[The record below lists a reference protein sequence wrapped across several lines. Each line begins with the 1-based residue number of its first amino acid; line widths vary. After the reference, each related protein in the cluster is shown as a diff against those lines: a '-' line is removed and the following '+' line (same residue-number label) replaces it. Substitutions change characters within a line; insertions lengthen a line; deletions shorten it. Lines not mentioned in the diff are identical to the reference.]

1 MNNSEPGL
9 SEQILRIAK
18 RLFINKGYYGLAMRE
33 ISDELG
39 VSKAALYY
47 HFKDKEQLFLAIL
60 QAHLEEIEA
69 GINQIVAETGSSA
82 EQIRKFVAYVL
93 SQPAEQRAT
102 IRLASQEIVHLSP
115 TSRKTFGKNYQD
127 KFVGKIQSILRAG
140 MDAGEFR
147 GLQVEVA
154 TWALLGMM
162 YPYFY
167 PTHTGEKPVPNKT
180 IQEITDIYLK
190 GIKK

>member
-1 MNNSEPGL
+1 MSNTEPGL
-9 SEQILRIAK
+9 SEQILKIAK

-60 QAHLEEIEA
+60 NGYLDEMEA
-69 GINQIVAETGSSA
+69 GLDRIIAETTSGG
-82 EQIRKFVAYVL
+82 ERIRKFAEYVL

-102 IRLASQEIVHLSP
+102 IRLASQEIAHLSP
-115 TSRKTFGKNYQD
+115 ASRKTFGKIYQD
-127 KFVGKIQSILRAG
+127 KFVGKIQSILQAG
-140 MDAGEFR
+140 MEAGEFR
-147 GLQVEVA
+147 AVQIEVA
-154 TWALLGMM
+154 TWTLLGMM

-167 PTHTGEKPVPNKT
+167 PVHTGENPVPAET
-180 IQEITDIYLK
+180 IREIVNIYLK
-190 GIKK
+190 GIEK

>member
-1 MNNSEPGL
+1 MSNTEPGL
-9 SEQILRIAK
+9 SEQILKIAK

-60 QAHLEEIEA
+60 KAYLDEMEA
-69 GINQIVAETGSSA
+69 GINSIITETTSGG
-82 EQIRKFVAYVL
+82 ERIRKFAEYVL

-102 IRLASQEIVHLSP
+102 IRLASQEISHLSP
-115 TSRKTFGKNYQD
+115 DSRKAFGKIYQD
-127 KFVGKIQSILRAG
+127 KFVGKIQSMLQAG
-140 MDAGEFR
+140 METGEFR
-147 GLQVEVA
+147 AVPIEVA
-154 TWALLGMM
+154 TWTLLGMM

-167 PTHTGEKPVPNKT
+167 PAHTGENPVPAET
-180 IQEITDIYLK
+180 IHEIVDIYLK
-190 GIKK
+190 GIEK